1 MFINVDAL
9 PLWYIKE
16 TLNALFHG
24 TQGLLRQ
31 EGRVYAEVNDTLV
44 EGSAGDRTNRTE
56 SYVCF
61 QVFLTNKFMNKAM
74 HKTGHRTRYTV
85 FQENSIRILVFND
98 GAY

>member
-9 PLWYIKE
+9 PLWYIKV

-31 EGRVYAEVNDTLV
+31 EGRVCAKVNDTLV

-56 SYVCF
+56 SYVRF
-61 QVFLTNKFMNKAM
+61 QVSLTNKFMNKAM
-74 HKTGHRTRYTV
+74 HKTAHRTRYTV
-85 FQENSIRILVFND
+85 FKENSIRILVLND
-98 GAY
+98 TA